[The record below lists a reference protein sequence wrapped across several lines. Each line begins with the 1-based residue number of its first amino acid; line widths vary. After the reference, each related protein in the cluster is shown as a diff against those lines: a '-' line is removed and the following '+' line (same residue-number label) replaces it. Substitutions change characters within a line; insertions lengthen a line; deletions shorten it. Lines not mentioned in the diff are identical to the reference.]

1 MLERT
6 DDAWETGTKADLGEV
21 GMVGSI
27 PGYPTGL
34 ACRSVHVVPETS

>member
-6 DDAWETGTKADLGEV
+6 GDVWERGAKAGLGEV

-34 ACRSVHVVPETS
+34 ARRSIRVVPEAS